1 MNKVIASGVEKE
13 NYRDVVNQYMEQLQK
28 EQDITLFEGIFG
40 YYMYKGLVHKIR
52 LEDKQVI
59 DETYESWSVKEKH
72 FVMNALDRRV

>member
-40 YYMYKGLVHKIR
+40 YYMYKGLVHEIR